1 MDRILSDYLER
12 YPELRGCKESVVG
25 AVGAIVNCYRSGGK
39 LLVAGNGG
47 SAADSAHICGELLKG
62 FLLKRPLSGEDKSF
76 YATQGEIG
84 GLISDKL
91 QGSLPAVDLSA
102 MQSVISATLNDNG
115 ADLIF
120 AQQINGLGKPGDV
133 FIGISTSGNS
143 RNVIAAGIVA
153 KRRGLTAIALTGE
166 RESAMSSLFDITV
179 RAPSS
184 LTPRVQEFHL
194 PIYHLICA
202 AVEAELWKQ

>member
-1 MDRILSDYLER
+1 MDRILADYLER
-12 YPELRGCKESVVG
+12 YPELRNCKESIAG
-25 AVGAIVNCYRSGGK
+25 AVETIVNCYRSGGK

-76 YATQGEIG
+76 YAEQGEIG

-102 MQSVISATLNDNG
+102 MQSVISATSNDNG

-133 FIGISTSGNS
+133 FVGISTSGNS
-143 RNVIAAGIVA
+143 RNVVAAGIVA

-166 RESAMSSLFDITV
+166 RESAMSALFDITV